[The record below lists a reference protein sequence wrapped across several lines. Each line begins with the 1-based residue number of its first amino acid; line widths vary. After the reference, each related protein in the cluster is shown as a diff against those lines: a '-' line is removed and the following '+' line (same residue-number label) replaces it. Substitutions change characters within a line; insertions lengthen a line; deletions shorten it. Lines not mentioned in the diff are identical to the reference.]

1 MLFNPKNNKTNILS
15 IFVVATFG
23 LHLFTILLLMFHD
36 SLLKRLSGKLPES
49 LVQLV
54 DGRTIT
60 VGSQENLERNPETIR
75 RFVGETMTM
84 MFTWSE
90 KQPPQTVWQA
100 TSELLAGDFRR
111 KFQAEIAQGIPKNVL
126 VNAVGNAESLLLV
139 RSISQPEKIADGQ
152 WQVDIA
158 ANRLIF
164 AGYNNKIGEAIPFN
178 KKIFIRALETQAIT
192 IPNVQNSLDSAI
204 YRLNEARLEIS
215 NICDIQDKTC
225 SNKMMEVQK

>member
-1 MLFNPKNNKTNILS
+1 MLFNQKNNKTNILS

-23 LHLFTILLLMFHD
+23 LHLFTILLLMFHN
-36 SLLKRLSGKLPES
+36 SLLKKLSGNLPQS

-54 DGRTIT
+54 DGRAIT
-60 VGSQENLERNPETIR
+60 VDSQENLERNPETIR

-84 MFTWSE
+84 MFTWSD

-100 TSELLAGDFRR
+100 TSELLSGDIKR
-111 KFQAEIAQGIPKNVL
+111 KFEAEISQAIPKNVL
-126 VNAVGNAESLLLV
+126 VNPMGAESVLLV
-139 RSISQPEKIADGQ
+139 HTISQPEKIADGQ

-164 AGYNNKIGEAIPFN
+164 AGYNNRNGEATPFN
-178 KKIFIRALETQAIT
+178 KKIFIRALDTQAIMM
-192 IPNVQNSLDSAI
+192 PNAQNPIDSAI

-215 NICDIQDKTC
+215 NICDIKDKTC
-225 SNKMMEVQK
+225 ANKMMEVHK